1 MFIVAMIVATV
12 GAIVTIVLY
21 GSVLNGMGAET
32 LRGFLKV
39 RTKIFG
45 QLSQG
50 FTKETFPDWLNL
62 LTLYPTNPRQSGKHN
77 QQIFTKPGK
86 ASLVKQD
93 PPERS

>member
-39 RTKIFG
+39 RTIYYLAGSWAK
-45 QLSQG
+45 
-50 FTKETFPDWLNL
+50 KWV
-62 LTLYPTNPRQSGKHN
+62 
-77 QQIFTKPGK
+77 PGC
-86 ASLVKQD
+86 
-93 PPERS
+93 ENF

>member
-39 RTKIFG
+39 RTKIFVEAE
-45 QLSQG
+45 LTRQG
-50 FTKETFPDWLNL
+50 HGDLFV
-62 LTLYPTNPRQSGKHN
+62 G
-77 QQIFTKPGK
+77 
-86 ASLVKQD
+86 
-93 PPERS
+93 

>member
-39 RTKIFG
+39 RTQIFAAMAEGYVLFKGHQKFSKKEHIDRFSPQNTEHLTTFLHKIT
-45 QLSQG
+45 S
-50 FTKETFPDWLNL
+50 LNL
-62 LTLYPTNPRQSGKHN
+62 CL
-77 QQIFTKPGK
+77 
-86 ASLVKQD
+86 A
-93 PPERS
+93 